1 MSKFKGAFEEL
12 DQFFNSYDLA
22 MFSQI
27 KQQQIDS
34 IIEDLFPY
42 KLGTE
47 QVIVITDYRKKK
59 YTVSRYPITFEE
71 ADQVLERAKELIPPS
86 KINSG
91 IGMKKLSKT
100 AYNKLVK
107 AKILQTG
114 LYNGRSVEEADID
127 DELYE
132 HLVDIKSDYKKGV
145 LTAFNA
151 DAEMA
156 YNFLK
161 YEDEYAD
168 DLDIDFGIDD
178 LYGSYDDNMK
188 AIKTHFGSY

>member
-1 MSKFKGAFEEL
+1 
-12 DQFFNSYDLA
+12 
-22 MFSQI
+22 
-27 KQQQIDS
+27 
-34 IIEDLFPY
+34 
-42 KLGTE
+42 
-47 QVIVITDYRKKK
+47 
-59 YTVSRYPITFEE
+59 
-71 ADQVLERAKELIPPS
+71 
-86 KINSG
+86 
-91 IGMKKLSKT
+91 MKKLSKT
-100 AYNKLVK
+100 TYNKIVK

-114 LYNGRSVEEADID
+114 LYNGRSVEEAEID

-156 YNFLK
+156 YNYLK
-161 YEDEYAD
+161 YEEDYAD

-188 AIKTHFGSY
+188 AIKTHFGAY

>member
-1 MSKFKGAFEEL
+1 M
-12 DQFFNSYDLA
+12 
-22 MFSQI
+22 
-27 KQQQIDS
+27 
-34 IIEDLFPY
+34 
-42 KLGTE
+42 
-47 QVIVITDYRKKK
+47 R
-59 YTVSRYPITFEE
+59 
-71 ADQVLERAKELIPPS
+71 
-86 KINSG
+86 
-91 IGMKKLSKT
+91 KLSKT
-100 AYNKLVK
+100 TYNKIVK

-114 LYNGRSVEEADID
+114 LYNGRSVEEAEID
-127 DELYE
+127 DELFE
-132 HLVDIKSDYKKGV
+132 HLSDIKSDYKKGV

-188 AIKTHFGSY
+188 AIKTHFGAY

>member
-1 MSKFKGAFEEL
+1 
-12 DQFFNSYDLA
+12 
-22 MFSQI
+22 
-27 KQQQIDS
+27 
-34 IIEDLFPY
+34 
-42 KLGTE
+42 
-47 QVIVITDYRKKK
+47 
-59 YTVSRYPITFEE
+59 
-71 ADQVLERAKELIPPS
+71 
-86 KINSG
+86 
-91 IGMKKLSKT
+91 MKKLSKT

-107 AKILQTG
+107 TKILQTG

-156 YNFLK
+156 YNYLK
-161 YEDEYAD
+161 YEEDYAD

-188 AIKTHFGSY
+188 AIKTHFGAY

>member
-1 MSKFKGAFEEL
+1 M
-12 DQFFNSYDLA
+12 
-22 MFSQI
+22 
-27 KQQQIDS
+27 
-34 IIEDLFPY
+34 
-42 KLGTE
+42 
-47 QVIVITDYRKKK
+47 R
-59 YTVSRYPITFEE
+59 
-71 ADQVLERAKELIPPS
+71 
-86 KINSG
+86 
-91 IGMKKLSKT
+91 KLSKT
-100 AYNKLVK
+100 TYNKIVK

-114 LYNGRSVEEADID
+114 LYNGRSVEEAEID

-156 YNFLK
+156 YNYLK
-161 YEDEYAD
+161 YEEDYAD

-188 AIKTHFGSY
+188 AIKTHFGAY

>member
-1 MSKFKGAFEEL
+1 M
-12 DQFFNSYDLA
+12 
-22 MFSQI
+22 
-27 KQQQIDS
+27 
-34 IIEDLFPY
+34 
-42 KLGTE
+42 
-47 QVIVITDYRKKK
+47 R
-59 YTVSRYPITFEE
+59 
-71 ADQVLERAKELIPPS
+71 
-86 KINSG
+86 
-91 IGMKKLSKT
+91 KLSKT
-100 AYNKLVK
+100 TYNKIVK

-114 LYNGRSVEEADID
+114 LYNGRSVEEAEID

-161 YEDEYAD
+161 YEEDYAD

-188 AIKTHFGSY
+188 AIKTHFGKY